1 MNISSF
7 VCDCIKTSSEYMIA
21 LLLSISGPKNLLMN
35 AENAAGP
42 MEIP

>member
-1 MNISSF
+1 MNNWFF
-7 VCDCIKTSSEYMIA
+7 VCDCIKTSSKYVIA
-21 LLLSISGPKNLLMN
+21 FLLSINGLKILLMN